1 MANKITDDCISC
13 GACESECTNQAI
25 SQGDAHYE
33 IDPAKC
39 DECKGKPEQACKAVC
54 PNECIVKA

>member
-13 GACESECTNQAI
+13 GACEAECTNQAI
-25 SQGDAHYE
+25 SEGDAHHQ
-33 IDPAKC
+33 IDAAKC

-54 PNECIVKA
+54 PSDCIVQA